1 MYELLGRLRDI
12 DSSAADAVSVIRY
25 FDSLVENRAG
35 VNAFLRAAAA
45 LSGATAGID
54 VPAFWISVRISPE
67 GRFLSPADPDAFGDW
82 STRPLAEGLGGRVWI
97 ERSGQ
102 QAPSDAMILER
113 LSTSIQVALARTR
126 HPQSH
131 DPARVDVLLDSKSS
145 LPDRNEAAQRLG
157 LDTLAP
163 ARVVAILPASGD
175 DNPDAVPIWPRST
188 RVGRVTAVIVQPK
201 HNLPEMGPDVR
212 TGTGAVHTV
221 DQLYLSWRGA
231 VTALRFTADTAH
243 GAFGPPRHLT
253 FDDLG
258 VLWRLADSWDRDATP
273 DPDVNALQ
281 GLEEETPGSLVVL
294 EALAATTSYRQ
305 AAALLYRHHSSL
317 QARVPRFEEA
327 LGFKLDG
334 SGRSRLAAA
343 LALHRLQASSSLL

>member
-1 MYELLGRLRDI
+1 MHELLGRLRDL
-12 DSSAADAVSVIRY
+12 DPSTADAVSVIRY
-25 FDSLVENRAG
+25 FDHLVEGRAG

-54 VPAFWISVRISPE
+54 VPAFCINVRISPE
-67 GRFLSPADPDAFGDW
+67 GRLLNPADPGAIADW
-82 STRPLAEGLGGRVWI
+82 GTSALAEGLGGWVWL

-126 HPQSH
+126 HPQSR

-145 LPDRNEAAQRLG
+145 LPDRREAAQRLG
-157 LDTLAP
+157 LDMLAP
-163 ARVVAILPASGD
+163 TRVVAILPAYRD
-175 DNPDAVPIWPRST
+175 DDPAAVPMWPCST
-188 RVGRVTAVIVQPK
+188 RIGRVIAVVVQPK
-201 HNLPEMGPDVR
+201 HNLPEIGPDVR
-212 TGTGAVHTV
+212 TGTGAVHAV
-221 DQLYLSWRGA
+221 DKLHLSWRGA
-231 VTALRFTADTAH
+231 VTALRFTADTPD

-258 VLWRLADSWDRDATP
+258 VLWRLADSWDHDATP

-294 EALAATTSYRQ
+294 EALAATDSYRQ

-327 LGFKLDG
+327 LGFKFDAP
-334 SGRSRLAAA
+334 GRSRLAAA
-343 LALHRLQASSSLL
+343 LALYRLQASSSLP